1 MPRKPEPKDE
11 MTIWNFYCPKLLKA
25 EFMKELITNG
35 HMKAQSSAVRAL
47 MEMYV
52 NGDIDKDK
60 FNDAL
65 NKNRV
70 YNKDGSTSLM

>member
-1 MPRKPEPKDE
+1 MPRKLEPKDK

-25 EFMKELITNG
+25 EFMKELITDG

-52 NGDIDKDK
+52 NGDIDKEK
-60 FNDAL
+60 FKQVL
-65 NKNRV
+65 EHNRV

>member
-25 EFMKELITNG
+25 EFMKELITDVHSN
-35 HMKAQSSAVRAL
+35 AQSSAVRAL

-52 NGDIDKDK
+52 NGDIDKTK
-60 FNDAL
+60 FSEAL
-65 NKNRV
+65 ERNRV

>member
-11 MTIWNFYCPKLLKA
+11 MAIWNFYCPKLLKA
-25 EFMKELITNG
+25 EFMKELITDG

-52 NGDIDKDK
+52 NGDIDKEK
-60 FNDAL
+60 FKQAL
-65 NKNRV
+65 ERNRV